1 MDSNKDRKE
10 TLALLET
17 LAGERF
23 NEDDITYEGT
33 KLVIPER
40 MTARDAIS
48 TLESH
53 MAQMETHTTW
63 TRKLKA
69 RPWDGAAAF
78 ERAVKRVT
86 GTVGV
91 QKGAFFGMV
100 PPARETINISSTET
114 MDVPWGTIAIDLFEG
129 EAFLGSYKDEDFG
142 LMFVIN
148 VTAPRKYRAGVEG
161 FFRVLQEEIDERSIY
176 RGQSFDGKSNPN
188 FLDLSGVNEDE
199 VVYSADVLD
208 QLNANVWSLLDYT
221 DVQRELGLPLKRS
234 ILMHGPY
241 GTGKTLAAMLTA
253 QRAKVNGWTFIYC
266 RPGKDDIHE
275 VMQTAR
281 LYQPSVVF
289 FEDVDSISDV
299 QDEARDSVSVLLDT
313 FDGVTAKGT
322 EIIAILTTNHVDR
335 IHKGMVRPGRLD
347 AIIEIGALDNAG
359 IETLINVL
367 VDKGMR
373 TTDGVNHLD
382 YEAIAFEMEGFMPAF
397 VKEAIDRASR
407 YAVARTGGIP
417 TSLSTEDFVQA
428 ARGLVGH
435 LGIME
440 EAEDKAAVDTLGRS
454 FKAIALG
461 AAEEVAMTTSYE
473 NDRLGEIAPFSTK

>member
-10 TLALLET
+10 TLALLEG

-33 KLVIPER
+33 KLVIPEK
-40 MTARDAIS
+40 MTARGAIS
-48 TLESH
+48 TLEAH
-53 MAQMETHTTW
+53 MAQQETQTSW
-63 TRKLKA
+63 SRKLKA

-91 QKGAFFGMV
+91 QKGAFWGMI
-100 PPARETINISSTET
+100 PPARETINISHDET
-114 MDVPWGTIAIDLFEG
+114 LDVPWGTIAIDLFEG

-142 LMFVIN
+142 LMFEIK

-161 FFRVLQEEIDERSIY
+161 FFRVLQEEIDEFSIY
-176 RGQSFDGKSNPN
+176 RGQSFDGKDNPN

-199 VVYSADVLD
+199 VVYSAEVLD
-208 QLNANVWSLLDYT
+208 QLNANVWSLLDHT
-221 DVQRELGLPLKRS
+221 ETQREMGLPLKRS

-253 QRAKVNGWTFIYC
+253 QRAYANGWTFIYC
-266 RPGKDDIHE
+266 RPGKDNIHQ

-299 QDEARDSVSVLLDT
+299 ADESRDSVSVLLDT

-359 IETLINVL
+359 VEMLLKVL
-367 VDKGMR
+367 VPANLRSTEGRD
-373 TTDGVNHLD
+373 HLD
-382 YEAIAFEMEGFMPAF
+382 YEAIGAAMAGFMPAF
-397 VKEAIDRASR
+397 VKEAIDRGSR
-407 YAVARTGGIP
+407 YAIARTGGKP
-417 TSLSTEDFVQA
+417 ETLTTEDFVQA

-435 LGIME
+435 LSIME

-461 AAEEVAMTTSYE
+461 AAEEVAMTQVYE
-473 NDRLGEIAPFSTK
+473 NERMGQIVPIKE